1 MATKKKTTSKPKPA
15 SAEPKPKAQSLLV
28 SLSGKKLSLI
38 AQTVL
43 NAKESNARKGSELL
57 ARIQTRIAWIEESFY
72 DIGKSL
78 QGLRAP
84 AVWGALN
91 YASFEALV
99 QSVPNLNEQMAYR
112 FMRIVDHYEEST
124 AIALTQTK
132 ALALLTYVEATP
144 EADDA
149 ESLARVDAEVGGI
162 PISKQTVRGILE
174 AASEARPS
182 VKKRKRPGEDE
193 AKARGK
199 QLERSLEALT
209 QEAVSVRVVQRK
221 GVFRAVVDV
230 PVALFDA
237 IAVKNVPVSLLG
249 KKKK

>member
-1 MATKKKTTSKPKPA
+1 MATIKKTTSKPTPA
-15 SAEPKPKAQSLLV
+15 SVKRKPKAS
-28 SLSGKKLSLI
+28 KLSLI

-43 NAKESNARKGSELL
+43 SAKESNKRKANEFL

-78 QGLRAP
+78 QALRAP
-84 AVWGALN
+84 AVWGALD
-91 YASFEALV
+91 YASFEALLKT
-99 QSVPNLNEQMAYR
+99 VPNLNEQMAYR
-112 FMRIVDHYEEST
+112 LMRIVDHYEEST

-132 ALALLTYVEATP
+132 ALALLTYVDATP

-149 ESLARVDAEVGGI
+149 ESLARADAEVGGL

-174 AASEARPS
+174 AATEARPAT
-182 VKKRKRPGEDE
+182 KKRKRPGEDE

-209 QEAVSVRVVQRK
+209 KEAVSVRIVRRK

-237 IAVKNVPVSLLG
+237 IAVK
-249 KKKK
+249 KKKKPD